1 MPHASQ
7 VVVLRHSLF
16 LLLGGD
22 VMDASFCTVAA
33 ITMGVLSTL
42 VGVVVGLK
50 LTGKTEVRGD
60 EAVLR
65 HLGDQV

>member
-7 VVVLRHSLF
+7 VVIMRHSLF
-16 LLLGGD
+16 SFLGGN
-22 VMDASFCTVAA
+22 VMEASFCTVAA
-33 ITMGVLSTL
+33 VTMGVLSAF
-42 VGVVVGLK
+42 VSVVVGLK

-65 HLGDQV
+65 HPEDQV